1 MYETAQLVSWLRDKA
16 ARAEDP
22 SWQRMMNLCA
32 DRMEELSRSQRWLSP
47 DVPPP
52 TEHNEYPDIDEV
64 IEWDASEPVLVVTT
78 SGDVTLARYVFEE
91 GRAYWYDANEG
102 EELEVERWQPD
113 PRETAKKEGGCH
125 ETC

>member
-16 ARAEDP
+16 APATDS

-32 DRMEELSRSQRWLSP
+32 DRLEELCRSQRWLSP

-52 TEHNEYPDIDEV
+52 TTHNAYPDIDGV
-64 IEWDASEPVLVVTT
+64 IEWEASESVLAITT
-78 SGDVTLARYVFEE
+78 SGDVVLARYVIEE
-91 GRAYWYDANEG
+91 GRTYWYDANEG
-102 EELEVERWQPD
+102 EELDVEWWQPD
-113 PRETAKKEGGCH
+113 PRDAAKKEGGCH